1 MRRTISIAIKF
12 SVLSALA
19 LCGVAIVLAR
29 MKPWEQ
35 KPKPDTPKP
44 APPKKEASQPA
55 PPKKEASQPMQK
67 EKAKDE
73 LLDLNTATREQLI
86 ALPSVGEAYAD
97 KVIAGRP
104 YKMKSELVSRKIV
117 PPAKYKKFAAK
128 VIAKRK

>member
-19 LCGVAIVLAR
+19 LFGVAIVLAR
-29 MKPWEQ
+29 LKPREQ

-44 APPKKEASQPA
+44 EPPKKEASQPA
-55 PPKKEASQPMQK
+55 PPKKEASRPVQK

-117 PPAKYKKFAAK
+117 PSAKYKKFSAK

>member
-12 SVLSALA
+12 SVLSAFVI
-19 LCGVAIVLAR
+19 CGVAIVLAH
-29 MKPWEQ
+29 MKPGEQ
-35 KPKPDTPKP
+35 KTKHYTPKP
-44 APPKKEASQPA
+44 APPKEDASQPA
-55 PPKKEASQPMQK
+55 PPEKEANQPAQK
-67 EKAKDE
+67 TRDK

-117 PPAKYKKFAAK
+117 PPAKYKKFSAK
-128 VIAKRK
+128 VIARKK